1 MKKTRHFTQPLP
13 FLLLLAAACVLAA
26 GEAAAYTITIN
37 VASDP
42 PGLPVPGVAMDGGV
56 TTINAGGN
64 ASLWVRS
71 TNSQGNEWP
80 FTAYEATSHQ
90 YNLGGNGVNC
100 ANGGD
105 PNCTPRVVVTGAALY
120 KGNTTWPGA
129 NHFDWYQIINPT
141 GNVTINITYK
151 AKPIPVN
158 ITTQTDPPGLSVPAV
173 SLDGGETNIYIGQ
186 KKSFWAHGATGYERT
201 TPLYNLGSDETNSV
215 FYNSGGDPACT
226 PRVTISNANIKK
238 GNLTWPAPSHFDWY
252 RIQDPS
258 AFPVSIQVTY
268 KAQAIPVS
276 YGAHVSGPATVHH
289 GDTGHSITVT
299 PAVRPGYAVSSVFAT
314 SGACTDNGN
323 GTWTLAGVTSLSG
336 TTVSAAYTDIEPP
349 VITRTGPASVEI
361 ACGAPYTDDGAT
373 ATDNEDGNLTA
384 GISVSNPVNTGATGV
399 YTVTY
404 DVSDAAGNPAA
415 QVTRTVTVVDTT
427 APVVTID
434 GGVSALSGECGVALA
449 LPGATASDVCDGAPA
464 ASVSDYDG
472 LNEPAPAVGVYDVVY
487 SATDAAGNTGTAV
500 LTVTVDDTTAP
511 VVTLDGG
518 VSALAGACGVALA
531 LPGATASDTCDGPR
545 AVSVSDYDGL
555 NPAAPAVGVY
565 DVVYAAADGSG
576 NTGTAV
582 LTVTVDD
589 TTAPVVTLDGGVS
602 TLSGACGAALALPGA
617 TAADACDGAPAA
629 SVSDYDGLNPAAPAV
644 GVYDVVYAAT
654 DAAGNTGTAILTVTV
669 DDTAAPVVTLD
680 GGVST
685 LAGACG
691 VALTLPDASVADAC
705 DGVFAASVS
714 DYDGLNPAAPAV
726 GVYGVVYSATD
737 AAGNTGTAILTVTVD
752 DTAAPVITIP
762 GDNPAY
768 VVRGTSYTA
777 PTAPAF
783 DACDGDLGSVTGSGT
798 VDTSTLGAYD
808 LTYTAQDAAGNTAVE
823 TLTVNVTDDLPPVIA
838 LVGDASVT
846 LDCGDEYTDAGA
858 TASDDL
864 DGDLTAQL
872 AVSGLPPA
880 GPLGPG
886 SVYTVSYN
894 VSDSG
899 GKAAATV
906 TRTVTVLDNCT
917 LAVTASGGTSL
928 TVAAG
933 GRAEFA
939 VDVTGAVGTAGFQ
952 WLRDDGSKAWAPLTG
967 ETSASLVLDPVAEGD
982 AGSYLCAVSDG
993 VTSVDSPVFTL
1004 AIGSGL
1010 PALGLLGLG
1019 ALAAALGLGG
1029 AAASRRRRS

>member
-1 MKKTRHFTQPLP
+1 
-13 FLLLLAAACVLAA
+13 V
-26 GEAAAYTITIN
+26 
-37 VASDP
+37 
-42 PGLPVPGVAMDGGV
+42 
-56 TTINAGGN
+56 
-64 ASLWVRS
+64 
-71 TNSQGNEWP
+71 
-80 FTAYEATSHQ
+80 
-90 YNLGGNGVNC
+90 
-100 ANGGD
+100 
-105 PNCTPRVVVTGAALY
+105 
-120 KGNTTWPGA
+120 
-129 NHFDWYQIINPT
+129 
-141 GNVTINITYK
+141 
-151 AKPIPVN
+151 
-158 ITTQTDPPGLSVPAV
+158 
-173 SLDGGETNIYIGQ
+173 TNI
-186 KKSFWAHGATGYERT
+186 SGAVGTA
-201 TPLYNLGSDETNSV
+201 V
-215 FYNSGGDPACT
+215 GDY
-226 PRVTISNANIKK
+226 
-238 GNLTWPAPSHFDWY
+238 F
-252 RIQDPS
+252 
-258 AFPVSIQVTY
+258 VTY
-268 KAQAIPVS
+268 
-276 YGAHVSGPATVHH
+276 T
-289 GDTGHSITVT
+289 
-299 PAVRPGYAVSSVFAT
+299 F
-314 SGACTDNGN
+314 TDNG
-323 GTWTLAGVTSLSG
+323 
-336 TTVSAAYTDIEPP
+336 
-349 VITRTGPASVEI
+349 
-361 ACGAPYTDDGAT
+361 
-373 ATDNEDGNLTA
+373 GN
-384 GISVSNPVNTGATGV
+384 
-399 YTVTY
+399 
-404 DVSDAAGNPAA
+404 SDSE
-415 QVTRTVTVVDTT
+415 TRTVSVVDTA
-427 APVVTID
+427 APVVAID
-434 GGVSALSGECGVALA
+434 GGVSVLAGECAVALT

-464 ASVSDYDG
+464 ATVSDYDG
-472 LNEPAPAVGVYDVVY
+472 LNEAAPAAGVYDVVY
-487 SATDAAGNTGTAV
+487 AATDAEGNTGTAT

-511 VVTLDGG
+511 VVAIDGG
-518 VSALAGACGVALA
+518 VSTLSGECGVALT

-726 GVYGVVYSATD
+726 GVYGVVYAATD
-737 AAGNTGTAILTVTVD
+737 TAGNTGTATLTVTVD

-886 SVYTVSYN
+886 SVYTVSHN

-1029 AAASRRRRS
+1029 AAASRRRN